1 MIVLTLFTY
10 GHWPRLLDCY
20 HDVLVFKQVLL
31 NPAKF
36 RGISNWTHYWI
47 FGFRLFPLHWLYLLF
62 IPISSY
68 LVILSYWLPCFHCY
82 YLLSL
87 RLNKGCS
94 SKFSRWLP
102 DIGKKKNHDE
112 TSRAEQLKR
121 CDNVN
126 SDNSSSHKFIQIVTD
141 RFRIY
146 KCTDS

>member
-102 DIGKKKNHDE
+102 DIGKKKIMMK
-112 TSRAEQLKR
+112 RAGQNNWKDVIMLTAIIPHHI
-121 CDNVN
+121 N
-126 SDNSSSHKFIQIVTD
+126 SY
-141 RFRIY
+141 R
-146 KCTDS
+146 